1 MEIIRATL
9 SRSQVGH
16 MIKQTSS
23 SLIIV
28 LEMGP
33 HTLDLST
40 TQYNMFSNCMEIIRA
55 IVSFSLSYYMLL
67 QCVSWCVIKC
77 AFLVHDPCLCNNIDD
92 SLIQVCIVKK
102 LLDYN
107 LLQHKTIHFNL
118 KKWRCHDNWNASYTN
133 I

>member
-23 SLIIV
+23 SLITV

-67 QCVSWCVIKC
+67 RCVSWCVIKC

-92 SLIQVCIVKK
+92 SLIQVSGTIIRGTLKAPNSQLVTPISIK
-102 LLDYN
+102 LQRPDG
-107 LLQHKTIHFNL
+107 
-118 KKWRCHDNWNASYTN
+118 CD
-133 I
+133 